1 MVSPEADPECSNNAP
16 VKQTVTGDSGSQIVN
31 GALLSPNAAKNGDVT
46 NCPVQIKVTRDQ
58 EVKQPSYVSLA
69 RCISGYTLLTTYDS
83 KQREGFR
90 SRDISPARV
99 PVLLNAGSPS
109 NGQVT
114 GGRPPQPLPP
124 LSPLSPSSAT
134 SKLVTN
140 CTSPTKNMDSKNY
153 TRISSTSTDY
163 TTITT
168 TSTCSSSSVL
178 QRVERIFGPGA
189 LAQGFYARNRTRNSI
204 QAREEPKE
212 SNNNVSVSN
221 SSEESLPVLKLLR
234 PEFRAQLSVARHRYS
249 NNRNTSKDEP
259 DAQAPAQKEYKI
271 PITIEAD
278 ASKLDSKNG
287 RILPAEKN
295 GTIELEEKDGRY
307 FLKVVHSAM
316 AALERL
322 ASEVETEMASN
333 PVPEELEGR
342 LRSAIGKARLL
353 NRQKLRQFEGLCHKN
368 ISQDPNDNF
377 KTTDEDL
384 AGFWDMVRIQVDS
397 MHDEFDSISKLKA
410 NGWKVVE
417 DPASKKVSE
426 PIVSKTGTRRQ
437 QQPPINSIATNGRDS
452 LKTNNVNGNSSSKG
466 GNTKARDEAR
476 KKMLQERRMAMKKSM
491 NAAANQD
498 QVFAVNQNSC

>member
-1 MVSPEADPECSNNAP
+1 MVSPETAAAELSSNHAP
-16 VKQTVTGDSGSQIVN
+16 VKEIVTSQVVN
-31 GALLSPNAAKNGDVT
+31 GGLSSLNAVNNGEVT
-46 NCPVQIKVTRDQ
+46 ECPVQIKVTRDQ
-58 EVKQPSYVSLA
+58 DVKQPSYVSLA

-114 GGRPPQPLPP
+114 GGRLPLPLPLP
-124 LSPLSPSSAT
+124 LSPLSPSSADA
-134 SKLVTN
+134 KLAPN
-140 CTSPTKNMDSKNY
+140 CTSPIKNMDSKNY
-153 TRISSTSTDY
+153 TRISSTSTDF
-163 TTITT
+163 TTITS

-189 LAQGFYARNRTRNSI
+189 LAQGFYARNRTRNLI

-249 NNRNTSKDEP
+249 NNRNSSKDEP
-259 DAQAPAQKEYKI
+259 DAQVAAPKEYKI

-278 ASKLDSKNG
+278 APKLETKNG
-287 RILPAEKN
+287 RTQPAEKN
-295 GTIELEEKDGRY
+295 GRIELEEKDGRY
-307 FLKVVHSAM
+307 FLKVVHDAM

-322 ASEVETEMASN
+322 ASEVETELASN
-333 PVPEELEGR
+333 PVAEELEGR

-353 NRQKLRQFEGLCHKN
+353 NAQKLRQFEGLCHKN
-368 ISQDPNDNF
+368 ISQDPNDDF

-384 AGFWDMVRIQVDS
+384 AGFWDMVTIQVDS
-397 MHDEFDSISKLKA
+397 MHKEFDSIKKLKA
-410 NGWKVVE
+410 NGWKMIE
-417 DPASKKVSE
+417 ESPSKKSSE
-426 PIVSKTGTRRQ
+426 PIVSKTGPRKQ
-437 QQPPINSIATNGRDS
+437 QQPTNSIANGKDS
-452 LKTNNVNGNSSSKG
+452 KTNNCNGTSNGAGAGNS
-466 GNTKARDEAR
+466 KAKDEAR
-476 KKMLQERRMAMKKSM
+476 RKMLQERRLAMKKSM

-498 QVFAVNQNSC
+498 QVFAAANNNSC